1 MATQT
6 KKFFKFDG
14 SKASFIAKGYHTTYS
29 ECIVYITGKGDSVLS
44 GTSNVPNAYV
54 FVQGQFLQDPSL
66 IKFVNGVKLN
76 GTNYEITPA
85 GGASLAFA
93 NSDSV
98 TIEYDT
104 TANAI
109 KFKAVQVLSGHKGT
123 TVETTIGTDNLVKA
137 EVVDGSLTSAKFTSD
152 LKTEVDAI
160 SDLRTTV
167 NKKGATTFSSDV
179 NTFLNNTTYGT
190 STDKNIVNY
199 INKDRAWGKKV
210 EESIGDVST
219 LVTNS
224 TDLVEAVNA
233 VVGTSDD
240 NKDALSIMG
249 VRAYVED
256 KTSGIASE
264 GTVSDLSNRV
274 KAIEDAP
281 YATESYVGD
290 QIDTF
295 NTSTVTPIK
304 TIVDTLNGADTVNG
318 SVAKALKDAKDYT
331 DTLASGQVK
340 TNTEAIAT
348 LNGNATTEGSVKYEV
363 AQAVTGLID
372 GAPAAL
378 DTLKEL
384 ADYIAGD
391 ETGAGGL
398 VAEIDANAKAIELL
412 NNTEETTGSVKA
424 TAKSYADAAVK
435 SLTEGAIKTNAD
447 AIDALD
453 AKTVDGPA
461 SSTANHIATFDG
473 TTGKVIK
480 DSGFTIAT
488 SVPANAVFTDTTYTG
503 KDGITLNGTEFTN
516 SGVRSV
522 STGTANGTISVN
534 TNGTSADVKVK
545 GLDTAAYT
553 KSTDYATAE
562 QGKIA
567 ASAMQF
573 VTFEVPANQWG
584 VAETNHPDNTA
595 IATLEYNEVTMYVP
609 KDNGT
614 TLSNNDRVVPSSQLV
629 KNYVDSLWEWE
640 ELA

>member
-1 MATQT
+1 MAQT
-6 KKFFKFDG
+6 KKFFVFKG
-14 SKASFIAKGYHTTYS
+14 SKAEFIAKNYHTTYK
-29 ECIVYITGKGDSVLS
+29 ECVVHITGGTDTVTNSS
-44 GTSNVPNAYV
+44 GTQSPRAYV
-54 FVQGQFLQDPSL
+54 FIQGQFLQDPSL
-66 IKFVNGVKLN
+66 IKFVSGVKLN
-76 GTNYEITPA
+76 GTNYEISPA

-93 NSDSV
+93 NSADISIAYDQTSGAIKLTHV
-98 TIEYDT
+98 GYTGLETDT
-104 TANAI
+104 TTVTVDNSAHEI
-109 KFKAVQVLSGHKGT
+109 EVEVKEGSITSGHL
-123 TVETTIGTDNLVKA
+123 ESTI
-137 EVVDGSLTSAKFTSD
+137 
-152 LKTEVDAI
+152 KTEVEAI
-160 SDLRTTV
+160 SGLRTLV
-167 NKKGATTFSSDV
+167 NEKGSATFSSDV
-179 NTFLNNTTYGT
+179 NAFLNDTSYGT

-199 INKDRAWGKKV
+199 VNKSHAWHKLVESEVGQEELITTAQTLSGAINELRG
-210 EESIGDVST
+210 T
-219 LVTNS
+219 S
-224 TDLVEAVNA
+224 TD
-233 VVGTSDD
+233 T
-240 NKDALSIMG
+240 KDSMSIEG
-249 VRAYVED
+249 VRKYVED

-264 GTVSDLSNRV
+264 GVVSDLSERV

-281 YATESYVGD
+281 YATENYVD
-290 QIDTF
+290 TQISTY
-295 NTSTVTPIK
+295 NTNTVTPIK
-304 TIVDTLNGADTVNG
+304 TIVDKLNGADTVNG
-318 SVAKALKDAKDYT
+318 SVAKALKDAKSYT
-331 DTLASGQVK
+331 DELANGQVK
-340 TNTEAIAT
+340 TNTDAIT
-348 LNGNATTEGSVKYEV
+348 VLNGNATTEGSVKYEV

-412 NNTEETTGSVKA
+412 NNTESTTGSVKA

-522 STGTANGTISVN
+522 ATGTADGTISVN
-534 TNGTSADVKVK
+534 TNGTTTNVAVKGLGSAAYTNSTAYATSNQGATADSALQTVDVKVS
-545 GLDTAAYT
+545 GWVADTTAVRIT
-553 KSTDYATAE
+553 KTS
-562 QGKIA
+562 
-567 ASAMQF
+567 S
-573 VTFEVPANQWG
+573 
-584 VAETNHPDNTA
+584 
-595 IATLEYNEVTMYVP
+595 EVTISVP
-609 KDNGT
+609 KDTAT
-614 TLSNNDRVVPSSQLV
+614 TLSNSATVIPSSQLV

-640 ELA
+640 ELT

>member
-1 MATQT
+1 MATQV

-14 SKASFIAKGYHTTYS
+14 SKAGFIAKNYHTTYA
-29 ECIVYITGKGDSVLS
+29 ECVVYITGKGDNVVS
-44 GTSNVPNAYV
+44 GTSTVPNAYV
-54 FVQGQFLQDPSL
+54 FIQGQFLQDPSL

-93 NSDSV
+93 NSADIS
-98 TIEYDT
+98 IAYDQT
-104 TANAI
+104 SGAI
-109 KFKAVQVLSGHKGT
+109 KFTHVGYSG
-123 TVETTIGTDNLVKA
+123 VETNTTSVTVDNSSHEIEVEVKEGSITSSHLESTI
-137 EVVDGSLTSAKFTSD
+137 
-152 LKTEVDAI
+152 KTEVEAI
-160 SDLRTTV
+160 SGLRTVV
-167 NKKGATTFSSDV
+167 NEKGNATFSSDV
-179 NTFLNNTTYGT
+179 NTFLNNTTYGN

-199 INKDRAWGKKV
+199 VNKSHAWHKVVESEIGQDELTTTSQTLSGAINELRG
-210 EESIGDVST
+210 T
-219 LVTNS
+219 S
-224 TDLVEAVNA
+224 TD
-233 VVGTSDD
+233 T
-240 NKDALSIMG
+240 KDSMSIEG
-249 VRAYVED
+249 VRKYVED

-264 GTVSDLSNRV
+264 GVVNDLSTRV

-281 YATESYVGD
+281 YATETYVGN
-290 QIDTF
+290 QISTY

-304 TIVDTLNGADTVNG
+304 TIVDKLNGADTVNG
-318 SVAKALKDAKDYT
+318 SVAKALKDAKAYT
-331 DTLASGQVK
+331 DELANGQVK
-340 TNTEAIAT
+340 TNTDAIT
-348 LNGNATTEGSVKYEV
+348 VLTGNATTEGSVKYEV

-412 NNTEETTGSVKA
+412 NNTEATTGSVKA

-522 STGTANGTISVN
+522 TTGTANGTISVN
-534 TNGTSADVKVK
+534 TNGTTANVAVKGLGSAAYTDSTAYATSAQGATANSALQNVDVKVS
-545 GLDTAAYT
+545 GWVADSTAVRIT
-553 KSTDYATAE
+553 KTS
-562 QGKIA
+562 
-567 ASAMQF
+567 
-573 VTFEVPANQWG
+573 P
-584 VAETNHPDNTA
+584 
-595 IATLEYNEVTMYVP
+595 EVTISVP
-609 KDNGT
+609 KDT
-614 TLSNNDRVVPSSQLV
+614 ALTLSNSATVIPSSQLV